1 MYDFIENEA
10 RRDRMVEKKMAK
22 SNKVM
27 SANEW
32 RFNDWGSANP
42 HAGSIDAIFS
52 AYHDYRNSQQWN

>member
-10 RRDRMVEKKMAK
+10 RKDRMVEKKMAK
-22 SNKVM
+22 SSKAM

-52 AYHDYRNSQQWN
+52 AYHDYRNSQEWN

>member
-10 RRDRMVEKKMAK
+10 RRDKAVEKKMSK

-32 RFNDWGSANP
+32 RFNDWGNANP
-42 HAGSIDAIFS
+42 HTGSIDAIFS